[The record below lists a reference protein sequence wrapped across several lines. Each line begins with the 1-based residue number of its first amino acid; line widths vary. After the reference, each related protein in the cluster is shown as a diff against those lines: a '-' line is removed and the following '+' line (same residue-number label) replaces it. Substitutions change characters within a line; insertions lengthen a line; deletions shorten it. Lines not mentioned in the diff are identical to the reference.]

1 MFQIDVVE
9 VMPLSAR
16 RLALKF
22 ADGLE
27 ATIALDRIVQ
37 AYTGVFKPLLDEDLF
52 RQVTVSAD
60 LGTIVWPNGADL
72 CPDVLYSQAS
82 NRPIVVER
90 ERLTA

>member
-9 VMPLSAR
+9 VVPLSSR

-27 ATIALDRIVQ
+27 ATIELDHIVR
-37 AYTGVFKPLLDEDLF
+37 AYTGIFEPLLDENF
-52 RQVTVSAD
+52 FCQVTVSAD
-60 LGTIVWPNGADL
+60 LGTVVWPNGADL

-82 NRPIVVER
+82 GRPIIVEPK
-90 ERLTA
+90 RLPA